1 MKVGQVCSHGTAAI
15 LGQKDKDAVQWQVW
29 ARQYNKTMND
39 STEQL
44 FKDAAGVLDEK
55 QVTLLKA
62 WFALGWNEQINGL
75 FYGKEL
81 DSVEK
86 AKIDEVK
93 KMSEQAEQKKK

>member
-15 LGQKDKDAVQWQVW
+15 LGQKDKDAQQWQVW
-29 ARQYNKTMND
+29 ARKYNKSVND
-39 STEQL
+39 ATEQL
-44 FKDAAGVLDEK
+44 FKDAEGILDEK
-55 QVTLLKA
+55 QMTLLKA

-86 AKIDEVK
+86 AKLGDLK
-93 KMSEQAEQKKK
+93 QMSEKHEQTK